1 MGVIS
6 IWIPMDILIMSD
18 FEIAILGSVLST
30 INWELP
36 DSINRNGVPS
46 TSFTHEV
53 LQLQNILKTKKTWQ

>member
-1 MGVIS
+1 M
-6 IWIPMDILIMSD
+6 LIMSD
-18 FEIAILGSVLST
+18 FEIAILGSLLST
-30 INWELP
+30 INRELP